1 MTTQLIKRLR
11 HKGAVSLEFA
21 GMLVVFFIILVTA
34 LQAMLAM
41 FSLSQANSAARNAA
55 RAEVLNPGSGVA
67 VAQQAVSPGLRKAG
81 VSTSCS
87 GARVHNGSITCKVT
101 VAVPSLGTDSSLWQP
116 TIKVTRSATQPITT
130 E

>member
-1 MTTQLIKRLR
+1 MVSRLIKRYR
-11 HKGAVSLEFA
+11 QQGAVSLEFV
-21 GMLVVFFIILVTA
+21 GMLFAFFIILVTA

-55 RAEVLNPGSGVA
+55 RAEVLNPGSGVTA
-67 VAQQAVSPGLRKAG
+67 AQHAVSPGLRDAG

-87 GARVHNGSITCKVT
+87 GTRVHNGSITCKVT
-101 VAVPSLGTDSSLWQP
+101 VAVPNLGTDSSLWLP
-116 TIKVTRSATQPITT
+116 TLKVSRSATQPITT

>member
-1 MTTQLIKRLR
+1 MVTELIKRSR
-11 HKGAVSLEFA
+11 QKGAVSLEFV
-21 GMLVVFFIILVTA
+21 GTFFMFLVLLVTA

-67 VAQQAVSPGLRKAG
+67 VAQQAVSPGLRDAG

-101 VAVPSLGTDSSLWQP
+101 VAVPSLGTDASMWLP
-116 TIKVTRSATQPITT
+116 TLKVTRSATQPITT

>member
-1 MTTQLIKRLR
+1 MVTELIKRSR
-11 HKGAVSLEFA
+11 QKGAVSLEFV
-21 GMLVVFFIILVTA
+21 GTFFMFLVLLVTA

-67 VAQQAVSPGLRKAG
+67 VAQQAVSPGLRDAG

-101 VAVPSLGTDSSLWQP
+101 VAVPSLGTDASMWLP
-116 TIKVTRSATQPITT
+116 TL
-130 E
+130 

>member
-1 MTTQLIKRLR
+1 MVTELIKRSR
-11 HKGAVSLEFA
+11 QKGAVSLEFV
-21 GMLVVFFIILVTA
+21 GTFFMFLVLLVTA

-67 VAQQAVSPGLRKAG
+67 VAQQAVSPGLRDAG

-101 VAVPSLGTDSSLWQP
+101 VAVPSLGTDSSMWLP
-116 TIKVTRSATQPITT
+116 TLKVTRSATQPITT

>member
-1 MTTQLIKRLR
+1 MITRLIKRSR
-11 HKGAVSLEFA
+11 QKGAVSLEFV
-21 GMLVVFFIILVTA
+21 GTFFMFLVLLVTA

-67 VAQQAVSPGLRKAG
+67 VAQQAVSPGLRDAG
-81 VSTSCS
+81 MSTSCS

-101 VAVPSLGTDSSLWQP
+101 VAVPNLGTDASMWLP
-116 TIKVTRSATQPITT
+116 TLKVTRSATQPITT

>member
-1 MTTQLIKRLR
+1 MITQLIKRSR
-11 HKGAVSLEFA
+11 QRGAVSLEFA

-67 VAQQAVSPGLRKAG
+67 VAQQAVSPGLRDAG
-81 VSTSCS
+81 VSTTCS

-101 VAVPSLGTDSSLWQP
+101 VAVPNLGTDSSLWLP